1 MVEPDSPT
9 EHAHRVPVPNW
20 IAVLARVFA
29 GLGGLTLLGMML
41 VIVASVTLRGVVGRP
56 IPGDFELV
64 EIASAVTIFCFLPW
78 CQITGGNVLV
88 DFFTQRSGPRVNHL
102 LEALGDLIYL
112 LIAALLLWRLVHGG
126 MEMRLYGEQSMVLRI
141 PIWWSFIVV
150 LPAMAL
156 LTLSCAATMIG
167 HLKAARA

>member
-29 GLGGLTLLGMML
+29 GLGGLTLLAMMF

-167 HLKAARA
+167 HLRAARA